1 MRPPRCGTMR
11 EIDRL
16 RERVSRLERERDE
29 AQYAAGAWEAMALVR
44 MTPAEYARNRWCG
57 SRSTRGSLRETT
69 GGVMRWNEWGDGGG
83 FGGVWHWGRIRRVV
97 SRRSR
102 RT

>member
-1 MRPPRCGTMR
+1 MSCEKCDPRCGTMR

-44 MTPAEYARNRWCG
+44 MTPAEYAESMVWVEINA
-57 SRSTRGSLRETT
+57 RESARKRQ
-69 GGVMRWNEWGDGGG
+69 VA
-83 FGGVWHWGRIRRVV
+83 
-97 SRRSR
+97 
-102 RT
+102 

>member
-1 MRPPRCGTMR
+1 MSCEKCDLPRCGTMR

-44 MTPAEYARNRWCG
+44 MTPAEHAESRVWVEINARECAR
-57 SRSTRGSLRETT
+57 TRQ
-69 GGVMRWNEWGDGGG
+69 VA
-83 FGGVWHWGRIRRVV
+83 
-97 SRRSR
+97 
-102 RT
+102 